1 MSKVILVMEEPKN
14 CFECPCR
21 YITEGAYWDACQV
34 LNNKELEDI
43 CKEEKP
49 KWCPLKSLPK
59 KRDGHFTYD
68 EYGDGWDAGFNA
80 CIDEIL
86 KEEKWV

>member
-1 MSKVILVMEEPKN
+1 MSKVILVMEKPESCDTCLIEN
-14 CFECPCR
+14 NIDWICPITGGITGDENNLPR
-21 YITEGAYWDACQV
+21 YIGR
-34 LNNKELEDI
+34 LPN
-43 CKEEKP
+43 
-49 KWCPLKSLPK
+49 CPLKSLPK
-59 KRDGHFTYD
+59 KRDGRFTYD